1 MDELHLKH
9 PFFGSRMM
17 TQTLKA
23 EGSAV
28 NRKRVQRLMRL
39 MGLPRLV
46 HMTRVHGET
55 GDTRPHSDIRG
66 TAHRAPAETNL
77 AVPRTLVLS
86 STAPPGPP
94 PESATDCRIGSRY
107 VGTSRAGV
115 RI

>member
-1 MDELHLKH
+1 MPKD
-9 PFFGSRMM
+9 GSGFTPIGDNHAVPCPTE
-17 TQTLKA
+17 TQA
-23 EGSAV
+23 HFA
-28 NRKRVQRLMRL
+28 
-39 MGLPRLV
+39 
-46 HMTRVHGET
+46 H
-55 GDTRPHSDIRG
+55 RG